1 MSQLSV
7 HLLFTI
13 IFAMI
18 MVKGTGSMESEHSGL
33 DYSEG
38 MKYFSKYAAGEVGV
52 Q

>member
-18 MVKGTGSMESEHSGL
+18 MVKGTGSMESEQRGL
-33 DYSEG
+33 DYAKG
-38 MKYFSKYAAGEVGV
+38 MKYFSKYVAGEVGV

>member
-13 IFAMI
+13 IFVMI
-18 MVKGTGSMESEHSGL
+18 MVKGTGSMELEQRGL

-38 MKYFSKYAAGEVGV
+38 MKYFSKYAAGKVGV